1 MRIIDIKLLQNNIFF
16 QLIANEMRNIWINF
30 LSKLT
35 QAKFVWQE
43 SVFFANFKIFENNL
57 SFISNIKSHRIYY
70 FTNSK
75 INERK
80 LYSDFYRS
88 YHQSHKA
95 VILIAP
101 WITSNV
107 IIWRKRTLH
116 SEKQKHAGKLRKIL
130 RTQGMKLYCLVSYI
144 KGPGSSK

>member
-1 MRIIDIKLLQNNIFF
+1 MKWETYGSTFF
-16 QLIANEMRNIWINF
+16 QNSHKQN
-30 LSKLT
+30 LSGK
-35 QAKFVWQE
+35 

-80 LYSDFYRS
+80 LYSDFYRN

-116 SEKQKHAGKLRKIL
+116 SEKQKHARKLRKIL

>member
-1 MRIIDIKLLQNNIFF
+1 MKLETYGSTFF
-16 QLIANEMRNIWINF
+16 QN
-30 LSKLT
+30 LT

-43 SVFFANFKIFENNL
+43 SFFFFFANFKIFENNL

-80 LYSDFYRS
+80 LFSDFYRNDC
-88 YHQSHKA
+88 QSHKA
-95 VILIAP
+95 VILIVS
-101 WITSNV
+101 WIISNV
-107 IIWRKRTLH
+107 ITWRRGTLH
-116 SEKQKHAGKLRKIL
+116 SEKQKHAGKLRRML
-130 RTQGMKLYCLVSYI
+130 RTQGIKLCCLVSYI